1 MAWMFGFMVFLYV
14 NLTMMA
20 MIGEGVFGVATT
32 TLSGSLTASATTINV
47 GSTGDFLAMNTIWID
62 DEEILFTGKT
72 ATSFTGVT
80 RGVNGTKATSHATG
94 GMVYSEP
101 AGIVNQ
107 VAGFNVAEA
116 TTTLGTLKT
125 VAMFPFAMAGTAARV
140 LTWNYSWLDGR
151 WSYLRYGFLYGL
163 NAVFVVSLLGFF
175 IVTFMSV
182 ARRP

>member
-1 MAWMFGFMVFLYV
+1 MAWLMGFMVFIYI
-14 NLTMMA
+14 NLTLLA
-20 MIGEGVFGVATT
+20 LVGEGVFGVATT
-32 TLSGSLTASATTINV
+32 TLTGSLTASATTINV
-47 GSTGDFLAMNTIWID
+47 GSTTDFLAMNTIWID

-72 ATSFTGVT
+72 ATSFTGVS
-80 RGVNGTKATSHATG
+80 RGANGTKAASHTSGRA
-94 GMVYSEP
+94 VYSEP

-107 VAGFNVAEA
+107 VAGFNVAAA

-125 VAMFPFAMAGTAARV
+125 IVLFPSAMAGTAARV

-151 WSYLRYGFLYGL
+151 WSYLRYGFLYPL